1 MGQMKVRALQVCFI
15 GGSLRKVGDE
25 FMVEEDH
32 KLRTKKRP
40 PVLEL
45 VDQPK
50 PEPEPPPQPAN
61 PSGKRRALKFENTPD
76 ED

>member
-25 FMVEEDH
+25 FVVSEDT
-32 KLRTKKRP
+32 KLRTKKLP

-45 VDQPK
+45 VNPPD
-50 PEPEPPPQPAN
+50 PPPQAAN
-61 PSGKRRALKFENTPD
+61 PSGKKRALKFENIP

>member
-1 MGQMKVRALQVCFI
+1 MKVRALQVCFI

-25 FMVEEDH
+25 FLVDSATQ
-32 KLRTKKRP
+32 LRTKKRP

-45 VDQPK
+45 VDQPD
-50 PEPEPPPQPAN
+50 PAPAPAAAN
-61 PSGKRRALKFENTPD
+61 PSGMKRKLKFENTT

>member
-1 MGQMKVRALQVCFI
+1 MGQMKVRALQVSFI

-25 FMVEEDH
+25 FMVDEGH
-32 KLRTKKRP
+32 PLRSKKRP

-45 VDQPK
+45 VNPPD
-50 PEPEPPPQPAN
+50 PPPQAAN
-61 PSGKRRALKFENTPD
+61 PSGRKRTLKFENTA

>member
-1 MGQMKVRALQVCFI
+1 MGQMKVRALQVCFS

-25 FMVEEDH
+25 FMVDEGT
-32 KLRTKKRP
+32 KLRTKKMP

-45 VDQPK
+45 VDQ
-50 PEPEPPPQPAN
+50 PEPPPQPAN
-61 PSGKRRALKFENTPD
+61 PSGKKRALKFENTA